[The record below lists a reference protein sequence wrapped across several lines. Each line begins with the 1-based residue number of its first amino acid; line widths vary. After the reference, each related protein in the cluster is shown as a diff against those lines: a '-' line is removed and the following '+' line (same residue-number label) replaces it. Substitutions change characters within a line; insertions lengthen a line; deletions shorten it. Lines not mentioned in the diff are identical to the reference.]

1 MPPRRASNQSHEI
14 LAFFCWQ
21 YAYLLNDG
29 AKLQHLFQI
38 IVIKIVQKIYKI
50 GQNAPQDAQN
60 IPKRIEAPK
69 TGDAAKSI
77 SGNFRVYLE

>member
-1 MPPRRASNQSHEI
+1 MALRRESNQSHKI

-50 GQNAPQDAQN
+50 GQNAVEGE
-60 IPKRIEAPK
+60 K
-69 TGDAAKSI
+69 
-77 SGNFRVYLE
+77 